1 MDMRPTLSMAQKQM
15 LVMTPKLQ
23 QAIKILQMPRLE
35 LSQYMTQQLVEN
47 ILLEETYEE
56 IEEQSEEEIES
67 KDDEG
72 TDDTDSDVDLET
84 GLPETD
90 SPEENDLPELDIT
103 DDNFGD
109 VDWKEY
115 FQDSRIENSEWEES
129 VEDDRRNNSPALEES
144 LQDHLL
150 WQLKMSDISEK
161 DYEIGET
168 IIGEIN
174 DDGYLAVD
182 INEIAE
188 DSGCEVADLERILH
202 IIQGFDPTGV
212 GARDIKECLL
222 IQLKQL
228 NLENSIPYRIIEED
242 YMKDLGA
249 NKYPQIAKSLG
260 IDIELINKAISI
272 ILSLES
278 KPGRQYSPVRNE
290 YIIPD
295 VIIKKINENDDK
307 YTVLMNDFGPGL
319 KISPYYRNIL
329 TSGESL
335 QDDTKRFIQSQLESA
350 SWFLESLE
358 RRRKTIH
365 KVTEAIFDVQ
375 KDFLDKGSKYLK
387 PLILRDVADVV
398 GIHEGTV
405 SRVVNNRYV
414 QTPQGIF
421 ELKYFFSS
429 GISTDDG
436 QMASSTSVREIIKNV
451 IDAEDHK
458 NPLSDNDIEIV
469 LKKSGLNIARRTIA
483 KYRKELNIK
492 SSNKRRQW

>member
-1 MDMRPTLSMAQKQM
+1 MKPTLSMAQKQM

-35 LSQYMTQQLVEN
+35 LAQYMTQQLVEN
-47 ILLEETYEE
+47 IFLEEIYEE

-67 KDDEG
+67 KEDEG
-72 TDDTDSDVDLET
+72 TDDTDSNVDLET
-84 GLPETD
+84 GFPETD
-90 SPEENDLPELDIT
+90 SPEENDLPEVDIT

-109 VDWKEY
+109 IDWKEY
-115 FQDSRIENSEWEES
+115 FQDSSIENSEWEEP
-129 VEDDRRNNSPALEES
+129 VEDDRQNNSPALEKS

-150 WQLKMSDISEK
+150 GQLRMSDISEK
-161 DYEIGET
+161 DYKIGEA

-174 DDGYLAVD
+174 DDGYLSED
-182 INEIAE
+182 IKELAE
-188 DSGCEVADLERILH
+188 ESGYEVADVERILR
-202 IIQGFDPTGV
+202 IIQGFEPTGV

-228 NLENSIPYRIIEED
+228 NLEGSTPYRIIEED

-260 IDIELINKAISI
+260 VDIELVNKAINI
-272 ILSLES
+272 ISSLEP
-278 KPGRQYSPVRNE
+278 KPGRQFGSVRNE
-290 YIIPD
+290 NIIPD
-295 VIIKKINENDDK
+295 VFIEKIDGK
-307 YTVLMNDFGPGL
+307 YTVKMNDFGPGL

-329 TSGESL
+329 TSGEPL
-335 QDDTKRFIQSQLESA
+335 QDDAKRFIQSQLESA

-375 KDFLDKGSKYLK
+375 KDFLEKGSKYLK
-387 PLILRDVADVV
+387 PLIGRDVADVV

-414 QTPQGIF
+414 QTPRGIF

-451 IDAEDHK
+451 IDEEDHK
-458 NPLSDNDIEIV
+458 NPLSDNDIEIA
-469 LKKSGLNIARRTIA
+469 LKKKGLNIARRTVQ
-483 KYRKELNIK
+483 KYRNELNIEP
-492 SSNKRRQW
+492 SNKRKQWGK